1 MDTACAAKESGHIGV
16 MWKTVSEDCNL
27 ACDYCYYSTCGGK
40 PGRQVGR
47 IDSDLLDK
55 FIKEY
60 MALSSGIASFAW
72 QGGEP
77 LLAGLDFFER
87 VVALQAKHAPPHTVI
102 SNALQTNGTLLN
114 DRWAAFFKRYRFLI
128 GVSLDGPARLHD
140 LRRVD
145 SRGEGSF
152 DRVMTGISHLRRH
165 GVDFNILTVIHQDNV
180 GKARELFRFYEQ
192 EKFGFVQFIPCMKFH
207 SRRVDQP
214 GVYEITPEQYGDF
227 LCEAFDCW
235 YNNGNPIL
243 SERFFDNM
251 LSVYAR
257 RKAGLCVHSES
268 CSKTLILE
276 RNGDA
281 YPCDFYI
288 HPDWKLGNAG
298 TDSLTDL
305 VAHPLY
311 GDFLKLKSKLPD
323 ACQACPWLELC
334 FGGCPRN
341 RRWNE
346 ATTESTTDYFCRSYR
361 QIYAYAHDRMA
372 ELGARLRR
380 QLYEQGAAL
389 QYNGKRP
396 GRNELCACG
405 SGRKYKHC
413 CIGQQK

>member
-1 MDTACAAKESGHIGV
+1 M
-16 MWKTVSEDCNL
+16 
-27 ACDYCYYSTCGGK
+27 
-40 PGRQVGR
+40 
-47 IDSDLLDK
+47 
-55 FIKEY
+55 
-60 MALSSGIASFAW
+60 
-72 QGGEP
+72 
-77 LLAGLDFFER
+77 
-87 VVALQAKHAPPHTVI
+87 
-102 SNALQTNGTLLN
+102 
-114 DRWAAFFKRYRFLI
+114 
-128 GVSLDGPARLHD
+128 
-140 LRRVD
+140 
-145 SRGEGSF
+145 
-152 DRVMTGISHLRRH
+152 
-165 GVDFNILTVIHQDNV
+165 
-180 GKARELFRFYEQ
+180 
-192 EKFGFVQFIPCMKFH
+192 
-207 SRRVDQP
+207 
-214 GVYEITPEQYGDF
+214 
-227 LCEAFDCW
+227 
-235 YNNGNPIL
+235 
-243 SERFFDNM
+243 
-251 LSVYAR
+251 
-257 RKAGLCVHSES
+257 
-268 CSKTLILE
+268 ILE

-372 ELGARLRR
+372 ELGVRLRR

-405 SGRKYKHC
+405 SGRKYKDC